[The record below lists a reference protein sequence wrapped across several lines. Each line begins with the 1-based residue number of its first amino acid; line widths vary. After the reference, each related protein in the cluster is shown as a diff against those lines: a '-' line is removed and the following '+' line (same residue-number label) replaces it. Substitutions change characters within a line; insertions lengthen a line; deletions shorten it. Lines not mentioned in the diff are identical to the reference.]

1 MNEDEKTQFILTYF
15 IDKENDKYAKYNKED
30 FNNLARNLVQ
40 SMDFIM
46 EYNNNNL
53 DNAKFDSDDTKNSY
67 FNTIDQLRQNIT
79 NKNTLFAFLKG
90 DLKSIKDNYDQFVST
105 KEDLYKT
112 IDAYNAYVALIN
124 QGAASSKDA
133 EFISLKNKVNDF
145 YAKAQGYLDTYK
157 FDDTLKSYKTQ
168 ALSQSNNHFSI
179 KGEFDTKLA
188 SLDSVLDKPNNEG
201 GDTSNPEA
209 NAPLPFSEALLT
221 QMDKSVLKQDEDD
234 KEPTVDEASTQES
247 GNACI
252 VSDNFKAGNPC
263 SR

>member
-1 MNEDEKTQFILTYF
+1 MNVHIDSNDINTLNQSFDFMEALGSDFTNTYLQNKGVTKIKNILQAKTNIQALIR
-15 IDKENDKYAKYNKED
+15 NV
-30 FNNLARNLVQ
+30 NNLVNNYN
-40 SMDFIM
+40 DF
-46 EYNNNNL
+46 
-53 DNAKFDSDDTKNSY
+53 
-67 FNTIDQLRQNIT
+67 QN
-79 NKNTLFAFLKG
+79 
-90 DLKSIKDNYDQFVST
+90 T
-105 KEDLYKT
+105 KEDLDKA

-133 EFISLKNKVNDF
+133 EFISLKNKVNDL

-188 SLDSVLDKPNNEG
+188 SLDSVLDKPNSEG

-234 KEPTVDEASTQES
+234 KEPTVDEASTQLS
-247 GNACI
+247 GNTCI